1 MRLLILGGNGM
12 IGHKMYQV
20 LNEDFPDTWV
30 TLRQKLKF
38 TKYSN
43 FFRKEKV
50 IDGVDLTNFP
60 MLKTLLD
67 EISPDVIINAAGITI
82 RRGVNDRL
90 SRSILTNS
98 VLPYFLGEWVQG
110 KEGKRLIHFSTDCV
124 FTGNKGSY
132 SDDSIPDAF
141 DNYGRTKALG
151 EVKLSQTLTL
161 RGSMIGREL
170 DYNTELLEWFL
181 SQNGNVIK
189 GFTNVVYS
197 GITTLRMAKYVRKII
212 YYFPYMSGVY
222 NVSSLTISK
231 YDLLNLFKEV
241 FNTKVDIIK
250 DDSYV
255 SRKDLISNNFFNEIQ
270 EVSPIWQDL
279 IIELYNDSR
288 LNNNFYNK

>member
-30 TLRQKLKF
+30 TLRQKLEF
-38 TKYSN
+38 TKFSN

-50 IDGVDLTNFP
+50 IDGVDLTNFS

-90 SRSILTNS
+90 SRSILSNS

-132 SDDSIPDAF
+132 CDDSIPDAF

-161 RGSMIGREL
+161 RGSMIGLEL
-170 DYNTELLEWFL
+170 DYHTELLEWFL
-181 SQNGNVIK
+181 SQEGNVIK
-189 GFTNVVYS
+189 GYTNVVYS
-197 GITTLRMAKYVRKII
+197 GITNLRMAKYVNKII
-212 YYFPYMSGVY
+212 KHFPNLSGIY
-222 NVSSLTISK
+222 NVSSASISK
-231 YDLLNLFKEV
+231 YELLILFKEI
-241 FNTKVDIIK
+241 FNTNVEIIK
-250 DDSYV
+250 DDTYM
-255 SRKDLISNNFFNEIQ
+255 SRKDLISNRFYNEIQ
-270 EVSPIWQDL
+270 EIIPIWQDL
-279 IIELYNDSR
+279 IVELYNDSN
-288 LNNNFYNK
+288 LNNNFYKK